1 MRKSLLF
8 GMALSCS
15 AMGMFFTS
23 CSNDE
28 IENPQVN
35 NENKQESAVISKNI
49 TISVAS
55 GESKNSRVSVQFP
68 GLNQPIN
75 YKFQKGDK
83 IMVYS
88 PDLEQ
93 LAKDTPGFSDVQD
106 SVSAER
112 YSRDYLTCESVTEEN
127 GKQVATFSGSI
138 RYTPN
143 YLRNDSVAYYVFAG
157 GKFDGLTITNNHTTE
172 GNYHVFKPEVK
183 LNSVYDE
190 LSADGAT
197 DYLLNHYVVDG
208 NKSLTNLGD
217 TKTFYEYGKLIVSAQ
232 AMSDEHLNPDGNL
245 IVPQG
250 RCTLNAITSFIG
262 VGINKDV
269 VNALVDNNYDRNLE
283 FYIAC
288 DGDNDEHDEG
298 FTKYPIIDLESG
310 NAVETHS
317 LGTNTD
323 YYYNYGT
330 LGWGGNLDTAKR
342 YVFTVEQMNE
352 MLSQGR
358 NLILFPIYPGYYMDF
373 RVQTYEEGWNTAN
386 LVNEYQY
393 NPNSSRDI
401 FYLKVAN
408 NNADA
413 QNNNNKPAG
422 DDASVYSCNSLLW
435 TGFTKAE

>member
-23 CSNDE
+23 CSSDE

-68 GLNQPIN
+68 GLNQPI
-75 YKFQKGDK
+75 YYTFQKGDR

-93 LAKDTPGFSDVQD
+93 LAKDHPGFSDVED
-106 SVSAER
+106 SISAER

-269 VNALVDNNYDRNLE
+269 VNALVDNKYDRNLE

-342 YVFTVEQMNE
+342 YVFTVEQLNE
-352 MLSQGR
+352 MLNQGR

-373 RVQTYEEGWNTAN
+373 RVQTYEEGWNTAD